1 MAIGLGVKVI
11 IAAECTGR
19 RRRRPKPALRILAD
33 ACSPSTAV
41 RSPDAPDRPRRA
53 MNVQFDWWL
62 ILVGLVVG
70 AGLTWLVLAEVRR
83 RDDDVSG
90 TEREV
95 EARWIVSSLAGQG
108 TEADTDAVEEVLRL
122 HRTYLANAP
131 SGVSIWD
138 AGDPSWPTPE
148 DLAAPHSAWPP
159 EPGGEPA
166 PPLTAV
172 APVAAHVAD
181 SGPATSYPDDGP
193 HAGTDEPIEV
203 PTEGATEPQDD
214 PIA

>member
-1 MAIGLGVKVI
+1 
-11 IAAECTGR
+11 
-19 RRRRPKPALRILAD
+19 
-33 ACSPSTAV
+33 
-41 RSPDAPDRPRRA
+41 

-90 TEREV
+90 TEREA
-95 EARWIVSSLAGQG
+95 EARWIVASLAGQG
-108 TEADTDAVEEVLRL
+108 MEADTDAVEEVLRL

-148 DLAAPHSAWPP
+148 DLAAPQSAWPP

-166 PPLTAV
+166 PPAAAASSQAEASGGGAVAGPTAV
-172 APVAAHVAD
+172 SRDDDATGAGSGADDTPVEGD
-181 SGPATSYPDDGP
+181 RP
-193 HAGTDEPIEV
+193 HG
-203 PTEGATEPQDD
+203 
-214 PIA
+214 